1 MVVIGGESNS
11 ADLNDCWTLDLESFL
26 WIKPEIRGQN
36 HFTPKR
42 FHSANTIM
50 KTKVITFGGC
60 HSEYVHLNEL
70 VIFDLTNFCQTYI
83 ANKK

>member
-11 ADLNDCWTLDLESFL
+11 ADLNDCWALDLESFL

-70 VIFDLTNFCQTYI
+70 VIFDLTNFC
-83 ANKK
+83 